1 MFFNQRGTA
10 VLAKFYAERW
20 LMAVKTVPLQ
30 IGMAGGTQI
39 ENITKQVSCAVADAG
54 LTAGIVTVFV
64 KHTTA
69 SVMIIEDEP
78 GIREDT
84 KTFWDRLVPP
94 DPRWQHNTINPGE
107 DNGHSHLRGQLQGP
121 SITVPFVAG
130 ALLLGT
136 WQQIVL
142 VDFDTR
148 PRVRELVVQVLG
160 E

>member
-1 MFFNQRGTA
+1 MPLRGA
-10 VLAKFYAERW
+10 SDEPSERW
-20 LMAVKTVPLQ
+20 SHKMAVKTVSLRLTMQ
-30 IGMAGGTQI
+30 GNTQI
-39 ENITKQVSCAVADAG
+39 ENITKSAVEALAG
-54 LTAGIVTVFV
+54 TGLLAGIVTVFV

-78 GIREDT
+78 GIRADT
-84 KTFWDRLVPP
+84 KTFWDRTVQA
-94 DPRWQHNTINPGE
+94 DPSWQHNTRNAGE

-121 SITVPFVAG
+121 SVTIPFLDGV
-130 ALLLGT
+130 LLLGT

-148 PRVRELVVQVLG
+148 SRTRELIIQIMG

>member
-1 MFFNQRGTA
+1 M
-10 VLAKFYAERW
+10 
-20 LMAVKTVPLQ
+20 MAVKTVPLTVR
-30 IGMAGGTQI
+30 MAGGTDI
-39 ENITKQVSCAVADAG
+39 ENITNAVAAALAGSKLRAG
-54 LTAGIVTVFV
+54 LVTVFV

-69 SVMIIEDEP
+69 SIMIIEDEP
-78 GIREDT
+78 GIRADT
-84 KTFWDRLVPP
+84 KTFWDRLIPP
-94 DPRWQHNTINPGE
+94 DPSWRHNAGNPGE

-121 SITVPFVAG
+121 SITIPFSAG

-148 PRVRELVVQVLG
+148 SRSRELIVQVLG

>member
-1 MFFNQRGTA
+1 MGVHT
-10 VLAKFYAERW
+10 VLLTIRME
-20 LMAVKTVPLQ
+20 
-30 IGMAGGTQI
+30 GGTQVN
-39 ENITKQVSCAVADAG
+39 NITTSVADALAG
-54 LTAGIVTVFV
+54 ANLKAGIVTVFV

-78 GIREDT
+78 GIRADT

-94 DPRWQHNTINPGE
+94 DPRWQHNTVNPGE

-121 SITVPFVAG
+121 SVTIPFAAG
-130 ALLLGT
+130 TLLLGT

-148 PRVRELVVQVLG
+148 ARMRELVVQVLG

>member
-1 MFFNQRGTA
+1 
-10 VLAKFYAERW
+10 
-20 LMAVKTVPLQ
+20 MAVNTVVSRVDLR
-30 IGMAGGTQI
+30 GDTHI
-39 ENITKQVSCAVADAG
+39 ENLTKPVQVAVADSG
-54 LTAGIVTVFV
+54 LRAGIVTVFV

-78 GIREDT
+78 GIRADT
-84 KTFWDRLVPP
+84 KTFWDRAVPA
-94 DPRWQHNTINPGE
+94 DPAWQHNTRNAGE

-121 SITVPFVAG
+121 SVTIPFSGG

-136 WQQIVL
+136 WQQIVV

-148 PRVRELVVQVLG
+148 SRTRELIFQIIG

>member
-1 MFFNQRGTA
+1 
-10 VLAKFYAERW
+10 
-20 LMAVKTVPLQ
+20 MAVKTVSLRLTMQ
-30 IGMAGGTQI
+30 GDTQI
-39 ENITKQVSCAVADAG
+39 ENVTKFVAEA
-54 LTAGIVTVFV
+54 LTGAKLAAGIVTVFI

-78 GIREDT
+78 GIRADT
-84 KTFWDRLVPP
+84 KAFWDRTVPA
-94 DPRWQHNTINPGE
+94 DPAWQHNTRNAGE

-121 SITVPFVAG
+121 SVTIPFQNS

-136 WQQIVL
+136 WQQIVV

-148 PRVRELVVQVLG
+148 ARTRELIIQILG